1 MKLRWLPLSALMLP
15 LLTACSALQSA
26 PQPAPAASGAPQEV
40 QRSQTQG
47 LKKIGTVSAIA
58 RGAPSDGEAA
68 IRAKATA
75 AQASYYLIVVND
87 ETVVPGQWYTQ
98 AILYR

>member
-1 MKLRWLPLSALMLP
+1 MNQRWLALSVLLFP
-15 LLTACSALQSA
+15 LLTACHTLQSA
-26 PQPAPAASGAPQEV
+26 PQPAPPAGAIAQEI
-40 QRSQTQG
+40 QRNQTQG
-47 LKKIGTVSAIA
+47 LEKIGTASAIV

-68 IRAKATA
+68 IRAKAAA
-75 AQASYYLIVVND
+75 AQARYYVIVVND

>member
-1 MKLRWLPLSALMLP
+1 MITPKLSLLILLFP
-15 LLTACSALQSA
+15 LLTACAALQGT
-26 PQPAPAASGAPQEV
+26 PQPAPSAGATPQEI
-40 QRSQTQG
+40 QRNQTQG
-47 LKKIGTVSAIA
+47 LEKIATVTTVV

-68 IRAKATA
+68 IRAKAA
-75 AQASYYLIVVND
+75 AARASYYVIVVND